1 MKAPSFYTRPFVVY
15 CLTALFVLLVL
26 LLPFRYT
33 FSLLSKYISLQEA
46 VEQASFGEAISSR
59 DEGGLFPF
67 QKADTITRVFETV
80 SVAAQSHNLIIKQ
93 YEPPSIQDEG
103 DVQIQTLHIVL
114 QGQFVDILKCIQLTD
129 AKLNG
134 IKIASVKFN
143 REESNKQVSLAASVV
158 YRKIQVISNNE

>member
-1 MKAPSFYTRPFVVY
+1 MKAPSFYTKSFVVY
-15 CLTALFVLLVL
+15 CLTAVFVLLVL

-46 VEQASFGEAISSR
+46 VEQANIGEAISSE
-59 DEGGLFPF
+59 DELFSF
-67 QKADTITRVFETV
+67 QKADTITRVFEAV
-80 SVAAQSHNLIIKQ
+80 SIAAQSHNLIIKQ

-143 REESNKQVSLAASVV
+143 REESNKQVNLVASVV